1 MRKILFFFF
10 LSAFPAAGA
19 AGAETE
25 PEAAVITVVASGVE
39 SGLAETGQQVTVIDA
54 AEVAAVQGADL
65 ARVLQRVPGLTLSR
79 NGGVGGFTGIRLR
92 GAEAEQLLV
101 LVDGV
106 RQADAASPANGFDG
120 GPLLAGGIA
129 RIEVLRSANSVIW
142 GSQAIGGLLA
152 VSTDGARPPLASV
165 TVAAGS
171 RRTATVDGV
180 AGWRSGA
187 LTVQAQGGWFETAGA
202 SSAAVGR
209 EADGFRQWRAGGRAE
224 LALGDRLTAFGT
236 GRMAHGRLALDGFPP
251 PDYDTFG
258 DTAEF
263 ERRQQQAGAAG
274 LRFRG
279 EALDLTASWSL
290 ADTDRQSFDPA
301 VGSPPGYTTKGRLQ
315 RMELRGGWAW
325 QQWRLRFGAE
335 RERSRFATAFDSRH
349 DDGSSAGY
357 VQAGLDGAVVG
368 NVGLR
373 VEHHARAGT
382 ISVAGAD
389 MAVPLGGDWRI
400 TTSWGQGFKAPSLFQ
415 LHSDYGN
422 LALRPERSTAFD
434 LGLAHRDRSEPGYFS
449 ITLFRRNSRDMID
462 FMSCYRVTIG
472 ICTDRP
478 NGTYDNIG
486 RTRGEGVEAEAH
498 LLAVGRL
505 GVRAT
510 YSFVT
515 ATNRQTGRALAR
527 RPRHAGTLVLDWAG
541 AGVDLG
547 ADLRLVSASFDD
559 AAGAVRL
566 PGHAVLDL
574 RASAPLGKG
583 LALFGRVEN
592 AWDEEYQTAAGYGT
606 PGRSLHI
613 GARATW

>member
-1 MRKILFFFF
+1 MRKILFFLF
-10 LSAFPAAGA
+10 LSAVPAAAAGA
-19 AGAETE
+19 GPE
-25 PEAAVITVVASGVE
+25 PEEAVITVVASGVE
-39 SGLAETGQQVTVIDA
+39 STLAQTGQQVTVIDA

-79 NGGVGGFTGIRLR
+79 NGGVGGFTGVRLR

-106 RQADAASPANGFDG
+106 RQADAASPANGFDA
-120 GPLLAGGIA
+120 GPLLAGGIS

-152 VSTDGARPPLASV
+152 VSTDSARRPLASL

-171 RRTATVDGV
+171 RRTATVDGA
-180 AGWRSGA
+180 AGWRGGP
-187 LTVQAQGGWFETAGA
+187 LTVQAQGGWFETGGT

-209 EADGFRQWRAGGRAE
+209 EADGFRQWRAGGRAD
-224 LALGDRLTAFGT
+224 LALGERLTAFAT
-236 GRMAHGRLALDGFPP
+236 GRVVRGRLELDGFPP
-251 PDYDTFG
+251 PDYNTFG

-263 ERRQQQAGAAG
+263 ERRQQNAGAAG
-274 LRFRG
+274 LRFQGG
-279 EALDLTASWSL
+279 ELDLTASWSL
-290 ADTDRQSFDPA
+290 ADTDRQSFDPVA
-301 VGSPPGYTTKGRLQ
+301 GSTPGYATQSRVQ

-335 RERSRFATAFDSRH
+335 RERSHFATTFDSRH
-349 DDGSSAGY
+349 RDGSSAGY
-357 VQAGLDGAVVG
+357 VQAGLDGPVVA
-368 NVGLR
+368 NAGLR

-389 MAVPLGGDWRI
+389 VAVPLGGDWRV
-400 TTSWGQGFKAPSLFQ
+400 TASWGQGFKAPSLFQ

-434 LGLAHRDRSEPGYFS
+434 LGLARRNRSEPGYLS
-449 ITLFRRNSRDMID
+449 LTLFRRNSRDMID
-462 FMSCYRVTIG
+462 FVSCYRVTTG

-478 NGTYDNIG
+478 DGTYDNIG
-486 RTRGEGVEAEAH
+486 STRGEGLEAEAH

-505 GVRAT
+505 GVRAA
-510 YSFVT
+510 YSFVA

-527 RPRHAGTLVLDWAG
+527 RPRHAGTLALDWAG
-541 AGVDLG
+541 AALDLG

-574 RASAPLGKG
+574 RASAPVAPG

-592 AWDEEYQTAAGYGT
+592 AWDETYQTAAGYGT